1 MNCIMVDVE
10 ADGPIPC
17 DYSMVCFGTVVVEP
31 SLSRTFYGLLR
42 PISWET
48 EGRQKGDR
56 RDGET
61 EGTWS
66 NNAPRH
72 RNSRTTAQRSQLPPG
87 KPALIASYD
96 QNASFVKENEPTWEC
111 VAGGML

>member
-1 MNCIMVDVE
+1 MSCIMVDVE

-48 EGRQKGDR
+48 EGTGRQKGHGAIMPHVIVIAGPR
-56 RDGET
+56 RSEVNCRP
-61 EGTWS
+61 E
-66 NNAPRH
+66 
-72 RNSRTTAQRSQLPPG
+72 SRR
-87 KPALIASYD
+87 
-96 QNASFVKENEPTWEC
+96 
-111 VAGGML
+111 